1 MHSTS
6 LSNSRLTGKRYTER
20 APLVFIECEG
30 SLFDTYR
37 SNVEIA
43 YIPAFL
49 SRFACSAPESVCH
62 ELWINVALRSR
73 YRGAEP
79 LRMLAV
85 VLRLLNRIH
94 APSVRRSVVAAALEA
109 RLSILPPGLW
119 RYDLDFRM
127 DPVLKPALDW
137 LKESEF
143 LISSMP
149 PPPVFMWA
157 KKALDKMCECATL
170 ACISQH
176 AEAEILSLWNESGLA
191 TTRAAVSGKE
201 QGDMGTCLHRAIQSG
216 FEVNDITVI
225 GSSVTAMSV
234 AKSFE
239 ARFFPILPDDE
250 SNSWASIFENSC
262 KNAVNACNK
271 MQFMEKSSR
280 FSDFVE
286 IMGKKTNSL
295 ACQGE
300 AQPPEC

>member
-37 SNVEIA
+37 SYVEIA

-49 SRFACSAPESVCH
+49 SRFACLAPESVCR

-79 LRMLAV
+79 LRMLAA

-94 APSVRRSVVAAALEA
+94 APSVRRSVVAAAIEA
-109 RLSILPPGLW
+109 RLSILPPGMW

-149 PPPVFMWA
+149 PPAVFMWA
-157 KKALDKMCECATL
+157 KKALDKMCECTTL
-170 ACISQH
+170 ACISQQ

-191 TTRAAVSGKE
+191 STGAVVSGKE

-225 GSSVTAMSV
+225 GSSMAAMSV

-262 KNAVNACNK
+262 NGAVNACIKCNLWRNH
-271 MQFMEKSSR
+271 QDSVTLSR
-280 FSDFVE
+280 LW
-286 IMGKKTNSL
+286 GKRPIHWPVREVQS
-295 ACQGE
+295 
-300 AQPPEC
+300 PEC